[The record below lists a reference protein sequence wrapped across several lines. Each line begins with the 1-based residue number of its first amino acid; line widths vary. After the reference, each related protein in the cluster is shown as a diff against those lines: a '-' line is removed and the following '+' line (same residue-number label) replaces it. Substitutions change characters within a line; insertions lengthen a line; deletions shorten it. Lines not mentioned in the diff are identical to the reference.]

1 MEDPEQLRGVTD
13 TDDHDHGLRR
23 YIQHIERSEAFRLN
37 CPYVQA
43 YESVNIDGID
53 CVTGKSTLPL
63 HAKFFQSSILSTLP
77 DASKLPPGTPSS
89 DLRLPLQWIHGE
101 DFKKRT
107 STDRR
112 PESRDMTTS
121 TKRFKNSQALLPAGI
136 EYACPFHKSNPD
148 GPHPKKCERSSWKTI
163 SKLKHVSKPS

>member
-13 TDDHDHGLRR
+13 TDDRDHGLRR

-63 HAKFFQSSILSTLP
+63 HAKFFPSPILSTLP

-89 DLRLPLQWIHGE
+89 DLRLLSNGSTA
-101 DFKKRT
+101 RT
-107 STDRR
+107 SRR
-112 PESRDMTTS
+112 ERAQTEGQSPATWTS

-163 SKLKHVSKPS
+163 SKLKHVSKLS